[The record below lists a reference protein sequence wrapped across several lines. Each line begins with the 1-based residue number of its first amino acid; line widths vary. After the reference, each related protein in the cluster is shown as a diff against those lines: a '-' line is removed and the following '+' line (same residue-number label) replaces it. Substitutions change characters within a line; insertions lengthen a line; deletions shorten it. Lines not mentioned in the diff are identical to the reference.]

1 MRNGNEVFKGREEGF
16 SMSREIKEIISE

>member
-1 MRNGNEVFKGREEGF
+1 MRGGDEVFKGREEGF